1 MPKVV
6 IIGAGIGGLTA
17 GALLA
22 QEGLEVE
29 VLEAHTYPGGLA
41 RTFFH
46 RGFRFDAGATL
57 LASQPLMALE
67 KVLKIQFPLEF
78 FPEGAELL
86 EVVGPSLRIPRPVGR
101 LQEAEVQASLF
112 GPQVRRFWSWQAER
126 AEALWELA
134 PGLPFLP
141 AEPWEAW
148 RLIQQG
154 SRWLV
159 QRSRPIDLLLDL
171 VRPVSAWAPPDPHFR
186 RFLDSQLLIAAQ
198 ATAQHTFALFGAA
211 ALDLPHRQP
220 AWVHGGMGAVAQTLA
235 EAIQKHGGAL
245 RYRHRALR
253 LKVEGGKVR
262 AVEVLLGGRRRGER
276 AWIEGDFFVAN
287 LPPGDLQALWGQP
300 QDPPADAWGAVVLHA
315 GIPSD
320 RVPPGPLYRHW
331 IGPGL
336 EVFLSLSPAEDP
348 TRAPTGFR
356 ALSASAHTP
365 WALWQGQTQ
374 EEYHAL
380 KAAWAERL
388 LQSAEHLLPG
398 LREEAPW
405 LLVGTP
411 RTYTRYTLRRGGWVG
426 GYPQTHPLRF
436 RSPAT
441 SFPNLLR
448 VGESIFPGQSVPAS
462 VLGGERVA
470 RLVLH
475 RLGVSVGHPTSL
487 LPSPT

>member
-78 FPEGAELL
+78 FPEGAGLL

-171 VRPVSAWAPPDPHFR
+171 VRPVSAWAPPDP
-186 RFLDSQLLIAAQ
+186 
-198 ATAQHTFALFGAA
+198 
-211 ALDLPHRQP
+211 
-220 AWVHGGMGAVAQTLA
+220 
-235 EAIQKHGGAL
+235 K
-245 RYRHRALR
+245 
-253 LKVEGGKVR
+253 KK
-262 AVEVLLGGRRRGER
+262 
-276 AWIEGDFFVAN
+276 
-287 LPPGDLQALWGQP
+287 
-300 QDPPADAWGAVVLHA
+300 
-315 GIPSD
+315 
-320 RVPPGPLYRHW
+320 
-331 IGPGL
+331 
-336 EVFLSLSPAEDP
+336 
-348 TRAPTGFR
+348 
-356 ALSASAHTP
+356 
-365 WALWQGQTQ
+365 
-374 EEYHAL
+374 
-380 KAAWAERL
+380 
-388 LQSAEHLLPG
+388 
-398 LREEAPW
+398 
-405 LLVGTP
+405 
-411 RTYTRYTLRRGGWVG
+411 
-426 GYPQTHPLRF
+426 
-436 RSPAT
+436 
-441 SFPNLLR
+441 
-448 VGESIFPGQSVPAS
+448 
-462 VLGGERVA
+462 
-470 RLVLH
+470 
-475 RLGVSVGHPTSL
+475 
-487 LPSPT
+487 